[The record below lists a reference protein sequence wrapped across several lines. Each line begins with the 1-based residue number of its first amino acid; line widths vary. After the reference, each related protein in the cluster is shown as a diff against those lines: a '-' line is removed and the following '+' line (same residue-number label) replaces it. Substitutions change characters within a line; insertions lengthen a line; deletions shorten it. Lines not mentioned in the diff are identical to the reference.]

1 MTTHRINILFTLAA
15 LSGTGIV
22 MAANGDQASAIKEMQ
37 GISIQADKEAPKSLY
52 IVPWHDAEHKQ
63 NTSLSSGLVDDSL
76 QAIDQKA
83 LRQQLQLYELGKSG
97 WHRLTPDTR

>member
-1 MTTHRINILFTLAA
+1 MSIRCITLMFTLSA
-15 LSGTGIV
+15 LSGAGTV
-22 MAANGDQASAIKEMQ
+22 TADNGDQAGGIKELQ
-37 GISIQADKEAPKSLY
+37 GISIKADKEAPKSLY

-83 LRQQLQLYELGKSG
+83 LRQQLQLYELSKSG